1 MDGTA
6 FEVQCQVDILRVN
19 YIKNPG
25 FEGLDMSMWNIDGT
39 AVDREDDNNKRTGT
53 YSLKFWSQDAFS
65 YTVEQEITDLAA
77 GTYELGAFL
86 QGGDAG
92 SSAVFRL
99 YITVGD
105 KTYTADSAVNG
116 WLKWDEPHISD
127 ITVKEGD
134 KVTVGVHVESGPGGW
149 GAWDDFYLYK
159 MD

>member
-1 MDGTA
+1 M
-6 FEVQCQVDILRVN
+6 
-19 YIKNPG
+19 
-25 FEGLDMSMWNIDGT
+25 
-39 AVDREDDNNKRTGT
+39 
-53 YSLKFWSQDAFS
+53 
-65 YTVEQEITDLAA
+65 
-77 GTYELGAFL
+77 
-86 QGGDAG
+86 
-92 SSAVFRL
+92 FRL